1 MVMNRLTNTPQHGLP
16 DGLLERLAEIV
27 GDAGLVTDISDME
40 PYIAEQR
47 GLFRGETPCVV
58 RPASTSEVS
67 RVVAAC
73 HEANIPIVPQGGNT
87 GLCGGAVAAGEVIL
101 SLVRMNKVR
110 EVDPAN
116 FTMTVDAGCV
126 LASLQEVAEEHD
138 RFFPLS
144 LGAEGSC
151 QIGGN
156 LSTNAGGT
164 AVIRYGNSRELT
176 LGLEVVLPDGQIWDG
191 LTGLRK
197 NNTGYD
203 LKHLFIGAEGT
214 LGIITGAVV
223 KLFPRPRV
231 RSTAF
236 IALRELEDVLE
247 VLGRA
252 RKASGDTVSGFELI
266 PRICIDI
273 SIRHTEGTFEF
284 LEGKHEW
291 YALIEFESSEE
302 SLDLGT
308 AMENFL
314 AAAFEDGLVADATI
328 AQSDS
333 QRDQFWFLREAM
345 VLSQKP
351 EGASIKND
359 VSVPISKV
367 PQFIREA
374 NAAVT
379 EMYPGIRPLAFGHVG
394 DGNVHYNLSQP
405 VDGDPQEFL
414 DRWDDIT
421 GRVVDIALSMRGS
434 FSAEHG
440 IGKLKVHDLAER
452 KPAVEV
458 DMMRMIKKSLDPKGL
473 MNPGKVL

>member
-1 MVMNRLTNTPQHGLP
+1 MDTITSGMTLP
-16 DGLLERLAEIV
+16 DGLLDRLANIV
-27 GDAGLVTDISDME
+27 GPGGLVTDVADMG

-47 GLFRGETPCVV
+47 DLYRGETPCIV
-58 RPASTSEVS
+58 RPASTEEVS
-67 RVVAAC
+67 RVVKTC
-73 HEANIPIVPQGGNT
+73 HDAGVAIVPQGGNT
-87 GLCGGAVAAGEVIL
+87 GLCGGAVASGEVSV
-101 SLVRMNKVR
+101 SLTRMNRVR
-110 EVDPAN
+110 EVDPVN
-116 FTMTVDAGCV
+116 FTMTVDSGCV
-126 LASLQEVAEEHD
+126 LSSLQEVAEEHD
-138 RFFPLS
+138 RLFPLS

-164 AVIRYGNSRELT
+164 TVIRYGNTRELT
-176 LGLEVVLPDGQIWDG
+176 LGLEVVLPNGDIWDG

-236 IALRELEDVLE
+236 IALRDLEDVLE

-273 SIRHTEGTFEF
+273 SIRHTEGNFEF
-284 LEGKHEW
+284 LEGRHEW

-302 SLDLGT
+302 CLDLGA

-314 AAAFEDGLVADATI
+314 AEAYEDGLVVDATI
-328 AQSDS
+328 ARSDS
-333 QRDQFWFLREAM
+333 QRGQFWFLREAM

-367 PQFIREA
+367 PQFISEA
-374 NAAVT
+374 NAAVG

-414 DRWDDIT
+414 DRWDEIT
-421 GRVVDIALSMRGS
+421 SRVADIALVMRGS

-440 IGKLKVHDLAER
+440 IGKLKVHDLATR
-452 KPAVEV
+452 KSAVELN
-458 DMMRMIKKSLDPKGL
+458 MMRAIKKTLDPSGL

>member
-1 MVMNRLTNTPQHGLP
+1 MDTITSGMTLP
-16 DGLLERLAEIV
+16 DGLLDRLANIV
-27 GDAGLVTDISDME
+27 GPGGLVTDVADMG

-47 GLFRGETPCVV
+47 DLYRGETPCIV
-58 RPASTSEVS
+58 RPASTEEVS
-67 RVVAAC
+67 RVVKTC
-73 HEANIPIVPQGGNT
+73 HDAGVAIVPQGGNT
-87 GLCGGAVAAGEVIL
+87 GLCGGAVASGEVIV
-101 SLVRMNKVR
+101 SLTRMNRVR
-110 EVDPAN
+110 EVDPVN
-116 FTMTVDAGCV
+116 FTMTVDSGCV
-126 LASLQEVAEEHD
+126 LSSLQEVAEEHD
-138 RFFPLS
+138 RLFPLS

-164 AVIRYGNSRELT
+164 TVIRYGNTRELT
-176 LGLEVVLPDGQIWDG
+176 LGLEVVLPNGDIWDG

-236 IALRELEDVLE
+236 IALRDLEDVLE

-273 SIRHTEGTFEF
+273 SIRHTEGNFEF
-284 LEGKHEW
+284 LEGRHEW

-302 SLDLGT
+302 CLDLGA

-314 AAAFEDGLVADATI
+314 AEAYEDGLVVDATI
-328 AQSDS
+328 ARSDS
-333 QRDQFWFLREAM
+333 QRGQFWFLREAM

-367 PQFIREA
+367 PQFISEA
-374 NAAVT
+374 NAAVG

-414 DRWDDIT
+414 DRWDEIT
-421 GRVVDIALSMRGS
+421 SRVADIALVMRGS

-440 IGKLKVHDLAER
+440 IGKLKVHDLATR
-452 KPAVEV
+452 KSAVELN
-458 DMMRMIKKSLDPKGL
+458 MMRAIKKTLDPSGL

>member
-1 MVMNRLTNTPQHGLP
+1 MTLP
-16 DGLLERLAEIV
+16 DGLLDRLANIV
-27 GDAGLVTDISDME
+27 GPGGLVTDVADMG

-47 GLFRGETPCVV
+47 DLYRGETPCIV
-58 RPASTSEVS
+58 RPASTEEVS
-67 RVVAAC
+67 RVVKTC
-73 HEANIPIVPQGGNT
+73 HDAGVAIVPQGGNT
-87 GLCGGAVAAGEVIL
+87 GLCGGAVASGEVIV
-101 SLVRMNKVR
+101 SLTRMNRVR
-110 EVDPAN
+110 EVDPVN
-116 FTMTVDAGCV
+116 FTMTVDSGCV
-126 LASLQEVAEEHD
+126 LSSLQEVAEEHD
-138 RFFPLS
+138 RLFPLS

-164 AVIRYGNSRELT
+164 TVIRYGNTRELT
-176 LGLEVVLPDGQIWDG
+176 LGLEVVLPNGDIWDG

-236 IALRELEDVLE
+236 IALRDLEDVLE

-273 SIRHTEGTFEF
+273 SIRHTEGNFEF
-284 LEGKHEW
+284 LEGRHEW

-302 SLDLGT
+302 CLDLGA

-314 AAAFEDGLVADATI
+314 AEAYEDGLVVDATI
-328 AQSDS
+328 ARSDS
-333 QRDQFWFLREAM
+333 QRGQFWFLREAM

-367 PQFIREA
+367 PQFISEA
-374 NAAVT
+374 NAAVG

-414 DRWDDIT
+414 DRWDEIT
-421 GRVVDIALSMRGS
+421 SRVADIALVMRGS

-440 IGKLKVHDLAER
+440 IGKLKVHDLATR
-452 KPAVEV
+452 KSAVELN
-458 DMMRMIKKSLDPKGL
+458 MMRAIKKTLDPSGL

>member
-1 MVMNRLTNTPQHGLP
+1 MNEDGTSKGLP
-16 DGLLERLAEIV
+16 DGLRDALTDIV
-27 GDAGLVTDISDME
+27 GTSGIVADAADME

-58 RPASTSEVS
+58 RPASTEEVS
-67 RVVAAC
+67 RVVRAC
-73 HEANIPIVPQGGNT
+73 HNADVAIVPQGGNT

-101 SLVRMNKVR
+101 SLSRMNKVR
-110 EVDPAN
+110 EVDPVN

-126 LASLQEVAEEHD
+126 LAELQTVAENHD
-138 RFFPLS
+138 RLFPLS

-164 AVIRYGNSRELT
+164 AVLRYGNSRELT
-176 LGLEVVLPDGQIWDG
+176 LGLEVVLPGGQIWDG

-214 LGIITGAVV
+214 LGIITGAVL
-223 KLFPRPRV
+223 KLFPKPKV
-231 RSTAF
+231 RATAF
-236 IALRELEDVLE
+236 VALRDLDCVLD

-252 RKASGDTVSGFELI
+252 RTVSADAVSGFELI
-266 PRICIDI
+266 PRISIDI
-273 SIRHTEGTFEF
+273 SIKHTEGVSDF
-284 LEGKHEW
+284 LEGQHDW
-291 YALIEFESSEE
+291 YALIEFESSDVN
-302 SLDLGT
+302 SDLGSV
-308 AMENFL
+308 MEGFL
-314 AAAFEDGLVADATI
+314 AAAFEDNLVVDGTI
-328 AQSDS
+328 AQSEA
-333 QRDQFWFLREAM
+333 QREQMWFLREAL
-345 VLSQKP
+345 VLAQKP

-359 VSVPISKV
+359 VSVPISRV
-367 PQFIREA
+367 PEFIHAA

-379 EMYPGIRPLAFGHVG
+379 ELCPGIRPIAFGHVG

-405 VDGDPQEFL
+405 ENLDPDAFL
-414 DRWDDIT
+414 ERWDEIT
-421 GRVVDIALSMRGS
+421 GRVIDIALGMRGS

-440 IGKLKVHDLAER
+440 IGKLKVDDLAEH
-452 KPAVEV
+452 KSSVELG
-458 DMMRMIKKSLDPKGL
+458 MMRSIKNTLDPKGL

>member
-1 MVMNRLTNTPQHGLP
+1 MNKIASCINLPGGLLNRLS
-16 DGLLERLAEIV
+16 DIV
-27 GDAGLVTDISDME
+27 GAAGLVTDPADME
-40 PYIAEQR
+40 TYIAEQR

-58 RPASTSEVS
+58 QPATTPEVS
-67 RVVAAC
+67 QVVKAC
-73 HEANIPIVPQGGNT
+73 QDAGVAIVPQGGNT
-87 GLCGGAVAAGEVIL
+87 GLCGGAVASGEVIL
-101 SLVRMNKVR
+101 SLTRMSKIR
-110 EVDPAN
+110 EVDPVN

-126 LASLQEVAEEHD
+126 LANLQDVAEAHD
-138 RFFPLS
+138 RLFPLS

-176 LGLEVVLPDGQIWDG
+176 LGLEVVLPNGDIWDG

-214 LGIITGAVV
+214 LGVITGAVV

-236 IALRELEDVLE
+236 IALRDLDDVLE

-273 SIRHTEGTFEF
+273 SIRHTEGNFEF

-302 SLDLGT
+302 TLDLT
-308 AMENFL
+308 SAMENFL
-314 AAAFEDGLVADATI
+314 ASTYEEGLVVDATI

-333 QRDQFWFLREAM
+333 QREQFWFLREAM

-359 VSVPISKV
+359 VSVPISRV

-374 NAAVT
+374 NAAVA
-379 EMYPGIRPLAFGHVG
+379 EIYPGTRPLAFGHVG

-405 VDGDPQEFL
+405 VGAEPQEFL
-414 DRWDDIT
+414 DHWDEIT
-421 GRVVDIALSMRGS
+421 GRVVAIALSMRGS

-440 IGKLKVHDLAER
+440 IGKLKVHDLAAH
-452 KPAVEV
+452 KSPVELS
-458 DMMRMIKKSLDPKGL
+458 MMRAIKTAFDPKGL